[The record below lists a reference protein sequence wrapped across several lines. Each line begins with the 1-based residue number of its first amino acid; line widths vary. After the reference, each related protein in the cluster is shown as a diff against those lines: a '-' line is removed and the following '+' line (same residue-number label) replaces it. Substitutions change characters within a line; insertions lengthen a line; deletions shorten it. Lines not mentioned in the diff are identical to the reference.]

1 MLIMTIDERYNHIM
15 KEVEAMRSTCSRLK
29 RIGVQAINQ
38 VSRFMIFDKGYELDC
53 DNEEYSKW
61 LVCKF
66 FDDKLYEDEAF
77 AKRRGVGAGT
87 VSYLRIVAENLQ
99 KSV

>member
-1 MLIMTIDERYNHIM
+1 MLIMTIDERYNQIM
-15 KEVEAMRSTCSRLK
+15 NEVEAMKSTCSRLS
-29 RIGVQAINQ
+29 RMGVQAINQ
-38 VSRFMIFDKGYELDC
+38 VSRFMIFTKGYDIDC
-53 DNEEYSKW
+53 DDKEYGKW
-61 LVCKF
+61 LICKF

-87 VSYLRIVAENLQ
+87 VSFLRIVAENLQ